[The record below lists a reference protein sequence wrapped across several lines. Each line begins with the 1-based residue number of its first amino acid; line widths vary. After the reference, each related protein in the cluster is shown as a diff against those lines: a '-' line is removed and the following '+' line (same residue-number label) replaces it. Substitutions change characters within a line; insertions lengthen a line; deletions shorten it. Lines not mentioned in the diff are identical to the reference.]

1 MRRSSYRHEE
11 ITSVAVELAERH
23 GVCGVTT
30 AALARR
36 LKFTEAALY
45 RHFPGKSSILAA
57 ALQYLADRLLATML
71 IELAPEGATDV
82 TQACRQLERHIRRFA
97 ANDGLLL
104 EFLLQAATARSAE
117 LKDAG
122 AAFLREY
129 YARIESYFTAL
140 HDAAVTATAY
150 PASELAR
157 LWVCQLMGG
166 FVRSRIVDDGWIP
179 TDQPGF
185 TAFLAGLRPHAAAVH
200 E

>member
-23 GVCGVTT
+23 GVPGVTT

-45 RHFPGKSSILAA
+45 RHFPGKAAILAA

-71 IELAPEGATDV
+71 IEMAPDAAPDV
-82 TQACRQLERHIRRFA
+82 DEARRQLERHARRFG
-97 ANDGLLL
+97 ANGGLLL
-104 EFLLQAATARSAE
+104 EFLLQASTARSSE

-122 AAFLREY
+122 SAFLREY
-129 YARIESYFTAL
+129 FLRLETYFTHLQNAQ
-140 HDAAVTATAY
+140 AATTSLPAT
-150 PASELAR
+150 ELTR

-166 FVRSRIVDDGWIP
+166 FVRNRLMDERWDPV
-179 TDQPGF
+179 DQPGF
-185 TAFLAGLRPHAAAVH
+185 VAFCAGLAPHEVAAS